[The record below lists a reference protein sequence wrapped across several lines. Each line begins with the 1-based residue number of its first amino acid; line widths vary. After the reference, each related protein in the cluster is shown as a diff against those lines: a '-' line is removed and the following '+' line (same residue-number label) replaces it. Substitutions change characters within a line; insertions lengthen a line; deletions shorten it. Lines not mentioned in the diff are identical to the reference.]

1 MTKFIRVYFTTVV
14 MSAIEHL
21 GSNDVNRIHFENYT
35 FVIRGQV
42 DEKLNFEN
50 VEFYELISL

>member
-1 MTKFIRVYFTTVV
+1 
-14 MSAIEHL
+14 MSAIEQL
-21 GSNDVNRIHFENYT
+21 GSNDVNRVHFENYT

>member
-1 MTKFIRVYFTTVV
+1 MTKFIRVYFKTVV

-21 GSNDVNRIHFENYT
+21 GSNDVKRVHFEN
-35 FVIRGQV
+35 FVIRGLV

>member
-1 MTKFIRVYFTTVV
+1 
-14 MSAIEHL
+14 MSAIDL
-21 GSNDVNRIHFENYT
+21 GSNDVNRVYFENYT